1 MASIWRHPRSRY
13 FSACFRDH
21 TGRQRRITTKETD
34 RRKALKI
41 AEAFEKA
48 SREQRTLAHARRI
61 IERLYEEISSNSVPN
76 DTLRSFVGGW
86 LNTKLPEVS
95 ERTFAFY
102 SATSAKLI
110 EFLGPRAEVP
120 LHQITKADLIAF
132 RNETASRTSAK
143 NANHYLAV
151 VRMLFLAARRD
162 EVLSENP
169 AEFVEAVRER
179 GISNTRRA
187 FSVDELRILLDHCD
201 PEWRSLV
208 LFGIYSGQRLSD
220 LSSLTWN
227 NVDLAKGELRL
238 TTRKTGRRLTLPL
251 APPLQQHLENIVGD
265 DPSAPI
271 HPHAYSILRKQGRTA
286 SLSNRF
292 AEILVQAG
300 LRPLHKRTCKGRDAT
315 RQQSTLSFHS
325 LRRTATTLLHE
336 AGVPAAVAQ
345 ALIGHDSEA
354 IHELYVNV
362 GKEALTKAAASL
374 PVL

>member
-120 LHQITKADLIAF
+120 LHQKP
-132 RNETASRTSAK
+132 
-143 NANHYLAV
+143 
-151 VRMLFLAARRD
+151 RR
-162 EVLSENP
+162 
-169 AEFVEAVRER
+169 
-179 GISNTRRA
+179 I
-187 FSVDELRILLDHCD
+187 
-201 PEWRSLV
+201 
-208 LFGIYSGQRLSD
+208 
-220 LSSLTWN
+220 
-227 NVDLAKGELRL
+227 
-238 TTRKTGRRLTLPL
+238 
-251 APPLQQHLENIVGD
+251 
-265 DPSAPI
+265 
-271 HPHAYSILRKQGRTA
+271 
-286 SLSNRF
+286 
-292 AEILVQAG
+292 
-300 LRPLHKRTCKGRDAT
+300 
-315 RQQSTLSFHS
+315 
-325 LRRTATTLLHE
+325 
-336 AGVPAAVAQ
+336 
-345 ALIGHDSEA
+345 
-354 IHELYVNV
+354 
-362 GKEALTKAAASL
+362 
-374 PVL
+374 